1 MPKFVAAWQLRQR
14 FAFRLS
20 DMYRKE
26 VPAYGTLIA
35 LVNEINNGA
44 AASDEFKEERLGSER
59 HGAIRLAHP
68 AELSLIRRALAI
80 MEMHP
85 VGYYDLA
92 AAGLPVHSTAFRPI
106 STSELEKNAF
116 RLFTSLVR
124 LDQITSDGLRSD
136 IEKLVSKRQIIS
148 SKTLELIQKAE
159 RNGGLDEADADMFIL
174 GLMDTFRWRGEALT
188 SAEVYQATID
198 QHPLVADVVCFPN
211 PHINHLTPRVL
222 DIDLAQTEMA
232 KLGLRVKEK
241 IEGPPRRN
249 CPILL
254 RQTAF
259 RALDEKVTFPDPI
272 HGPVEG
278 VHTARFGEIE
288 ARGAALTTDGM
299 NLYDRSMRTGSFQN
313 IPDDWDYLRSQG
325 LAWFRYRCVSDARGT
340 SGGALEEFINDGA
353 IVATPITYEDF
364 LPVSAAGIFRSNLK
378 QTSDVE
384 SSKASSRLEF
394 ESALGATVLDAQTL
408 YRRESEASVRNALA
422 ETQSVEA

>member
-1 MPKFVAAWQLRQR
+1 
-14 FAFRLS
+14 
-20 DMYRKE
+20 
-26 VPAYGTLIA
+26 
-35 LVNEINNGA
+35 
-44 AASDEFKEERLGSER
+44 
-59 HGAIRLAHP
+59 
-68 AELSLIRRALAI
+68 
-80 MEMHP
+80 
-85 VGYYDLA
+85 
-92 AAGLPVHSTAFRPI
+92 
-106 STSELEKNAF
+106 
-116 RLFTSLVR
+116 
-124 LDQITSDGLRSD
+124 
-136 IEKLVSKRQIIS
+136 
-148 SKTLELIQKAE
+148 
-159 RNGGLDEADADMFIL
+159 
-174 GLMDTFRWRGEALT
+174 
-188 SAEVYQATID
+188 
-198 QHPLVADVVCFPN
+198 
-211 PHINHLTPRVL
+211 
-222 DIDLAQTEMA
+222 MA